1 MKRGRLSRIGGR
13 APAFLALGSR
23 SQGSGRGVDGTNSE
37 RDEESSTAAGSLDS
51 GGMKVVASHH
61 GLRAVA
67 LLRHLVASCLPA
79 MVGAVLISLSPALV
93 LDYAGGRLAPVAHLS
108 PGLSS
113 SQGTPGRLPKR
124 TVDDRG
130 HAAAFEALS
139 PAGAKTSPVVSMC
152 QIASARRRARSTR
165 ATFFPRWRPRR
176 RAMYW

>member
-1 MKRGRLSRIGGR
+1 MRQLSWRWGAGVKGPAGAWTAQIAR
-13 APAFLALGSR
+13 AMRKVPRQPDPLTPAR
-23 SQGSGRGVDGTNSE
+23 
-37 RDEESSTAAGSLDS
+37 
-51 GGMKVVASHH
+51 MKVVASHH